1 MTTTPLHHSFKTGSP
16 KSPVKPLTAKQ
27 QGIDAMVS
35 GAVAK
40 SPAAQ
45 GGEGQNPRAQPLVVK
60 SGDGAAAQEEEEDAE
75 EAEKAEDVARAAAQ
89 REAGAFLAYQQRKL
103 VASTAGTPEA
113 EQRNKA
119 AALPS
124 PTR

>member
-1 MTTTPLHHSFKTGSP
+1 MTTTPLHRDSFKTGSP

-27 QGIDAMVS
+27 QGIDAMVR

-40 SPAAQ
+40 TP
-45 GGEGQNPRAQPLVVK
+45 
-60 SGDGAAAQEEEEDAE
+60 AAQEEEEEAE
-75 EAEKAEDVARAAAQ
+75 EAEEAEDVARAAAQ

-103 VASTAGTPEA
+103 VASTASTPEA

-119 AALPS
+119 ATLPS
-124 PTR
+124 PTRYSFTYCTK